1 MKRFARI
8 AVTLIL
14 GALTA
19 GMAAPLAMAQP
30 ATAQQKMK
38 PVAIAVI
45 DGQRIER
52 EAMAIK
58 DAREQ
63 LQRVRSAYQA
73 EVAKEEEKFRA
84 EEQELA
90 RQRTVLTG
98 EAFDAR
104 RRDFE
109 RRVTEVQRQ
118 VQERSRQLEQSFND
132 VRGEVGKAMV
142 VIIGDLAKERDFSL
156 VIHRA
161 QTAYRADGLD
171 ITDEVLKR
179 LDKKLPTFKVNLPPG

>member
-1 MKRFARI
+1 MNRYALT
-8 AVTLIL
+8 AVTLVL
-14 GALTA
+14 GVLAA
-19 GMAAPLAMAQP
+19 GIAAAPAMA
-30 ATAQQKMK
+30 QKMK
-38 PVAIAVI
+38 PVAIAVF
-45 DGQRIER
+45 DSQRIER

-63 LQRVRSAYQA
+63 LQKVRASYQA

-109 RRVTEVQRQ
+109 RRVTEVQRH

-132 VRGEVGKAMV
+132 VRGEVGKVMLA
-142 VIIGDLAKERDFSL
+142 IITDLAKERDFAL

-161 QTAYRADGLD
+161 QTAYRAEGLD
-171 ITDEVLKR
+171 ITEEVLKR
-179 LDKKLPTFKVNLPPG
+179 LDKKLPTIKVNLPPG

>member
-1 MKRFARI
+1 MNRYAGI

-14 GALTA
+14 AAVAAGAA
-19 GMAAPLAMAQP
+19 VPPAMA
-30 ATAQQKMK
+30 QKMK

-45 DGQRIER
+45 DSQRIGR
-52 EAMAIK
+52 EAIAFK

-63 LQRVRSAYQA
+63 LQKIRAGYQS

-98 EAFDAR
+98 EAFDVR

-132 VRGEVGKAMV
+132 VRGEVGKVMLAIVTDM
-142 VIIGDLAKERDFSL
+142 AKERDFAL
-156 VIHRA
+156 VIDKA

-179 LDKKLPTFKVNLPPG
+179 LDKKLPSIKVNVPPG

>member
-1 MKRFARI
+1 MKRYAWI

-14 GALTA
+14 GAVAA
-19 GMAAPLAMAQP
+19 GIAAPPAMA
-30 ATAQQKMK
+30 QKMK
-38 PVAIAVI
+38 PVAVAVI
-45 DGQRIER
+45 DSQRIGR
-52 EAMAIK
+52 EALAFK

-63 LQRVRSAYQA
+63 LQKIRAGYQS

-109 RRVTEVQRQ
+109 RRVTEVQRH

-132 VRGEVGKAMV
+132 VRGEVGKVMLV
-142 VIIGDLAKERDFSL
+142 LITDLAKERDFAL
-156 VIHRA
+156 VIDKA

-179 LDKKLPTFKVNLPPG
+179 LDKKLPTIKVTLPPG